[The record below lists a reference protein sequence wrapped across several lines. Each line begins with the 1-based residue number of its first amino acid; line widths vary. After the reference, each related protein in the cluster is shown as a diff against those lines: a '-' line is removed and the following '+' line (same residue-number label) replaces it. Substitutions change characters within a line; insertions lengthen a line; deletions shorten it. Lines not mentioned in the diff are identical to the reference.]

1 MCDFVVKPLGIA
13 LVLMLAAS
21 GAIGDSLQIAD
32 SPISQPLGNADVV
45 CTAIILGTWRTG
57 DSVNA
62 SSSEASENG
71 RAEVDRVFKGKLTR
85 TKITFQDSRWMLP
98 DNLSNGHGVEA
109 NSITLTRDLRPGTR
123 YMLFLSSNSADRH
136 NPAVLTYKLDFSI
149 PLAPNRDTHLRL
161 DASKINPEEQKREI
175 LAELVRAAS
184 FVLDSHGNAADAYDY
199 FSYIYELLGMDTM
212 PFVQNLLDSADTR
225 LRYFAADKVAQM
237 NDESAVDPLLLVVND
252 LNLDSWM
259 RVTAA
264 WDLGMLHATKALPD
278 FERLATADA
287 NAEVRRAALHGLDQ
301 LADCNSTEV
310 LTHALDDSNESN
322 RRLAASILKRVHSG
336 KLCTGD

>member
-1 MCDFVVKPLGIA
+1 MCDFVGKSLGFA
-13 LVLMLAAS
+13 LLLMLAAS
-21 GAIGDSLQIAD
+21 GATGDASQIANFT
-32 SPISQPLGNADVV
+32 ISLRLGDTDLV

-57 DSVNA
+57 DSVNS

-71 RAEVDRVFKGKLTR
+71 RAEVDRVFKGKLSR
-85 TKITFQDSRWMLP
+85 TKITFQDSRWILP
-98 DNLSNGHGVEA
+98 DNLSNGHGVDA

-136 NPAVLTYKLDFSI
+136 NQVVSTYKLDFSI

-175 LAELVRAAS
+175 LAEFVRAAS

-212 PFVQNLLDSADTR
+212 PFVQGLLDSADTR
-225 LRYFAADKVAQM
+225 LRYFAADKLAQM
-237 NDESAVDPLLLVVND
+237 TDESAVDPLLLVVND
-252 LNLDSWM
+252 VNLDPWM

-264 WDLGMLHATKALPD
+264 WDLGMLRAKKALPD
-278 FERLATADA
+278 FERLAT
-287 NAEVRRAALHGLDQ
+287 
-301 LADCNSTEV
+301 
-310 LTHALDDSNESN
+310 
-322 RRLAASILKRVHSG
+322 
-336 KLCTGD
+336 

>member
-1 MCDFVVKPLGIA
+1 MCDFVVKSLGIA
-13 LVLMLAAS
+13 LVLILAAS
-21 GAIGDSLQIAD
+21 GAIGDGSQIAN
-32 SPISQPLGNADVV
+32 SPISQTLGDADVV

-57 DSVNA
+57 DSLNA

-71 RAEVDRVFKGKLTR
+71 RAEVDKVFKGKLSR
-85 TKITFQDSRWMLP
+85 TKITFQGSRSMLP
-98 DNLSNGHGVEA
+98 DDLSNGHGLDA

-136 NPAVLTYKLDFSI
+136 NPAVLTYKLDSSI

-161 DASKINPEEQKREI
+161 DASKISPVEQEREI
-175 LAELVRAAS
+175 LAEFVRAAS

-225 LRYFAADKVAQM
+225 LRYFAADKLAQM

-252 LNLDSWM
+252 VNLDPWM

-264 WDLGMLHATKALPD
+264 WDLGMLRATKALPD
-278 FERLATADA
+278 FERLATADP
-287 NAEVRRAALHGLDQ
+287 NAEVRSAALHVLDE
-301 LADCNSTEV
+301 LDDCNSTEV
-310 LTHALDDSNESN
+310 LTRAVNDSVGSN
-322 RRLAASILKRVHSG
+322 RRLAASILKRVNSG
-336 KLCTGD
+336 NLCTGD